1 MLKEKI
7 QITLSALMR
16 KHSIFDYFADME
28 NPAAGDR
35 IELSG
40 LVRGV
45 YAVIVHIDGKREIL
59 KLIH

>member
-1 MLKEKI
+1 M
-7 QITLSALMR
+7 QNFSG
-16 KHSIFDYFADME
+16 

-40 LVRGV
+40 LVHGV

-59 KLIH
+59 KLIY

>member
-1 MLKEKI
+1 
-7 QITLSALMR
+7 
-16 KHSIFDYFADME
+16 ME

-45 YAVIVHIDGKREIL
+45 YAVIVHIDGKKEIL